1 MTLMASRWI
10 AAALLL
16 AAFAML
22 CTGCVSVPIPPSDM
36 GNMRA
41 GQLGNLEARLVVTY
55 KPNFQGL
62 VQATADRFF
71 KKPTSGY
78 AK

>member
-1 MTLMASRWI
+1 MAIMASRWI

-16 AAFAML
+16 AAFAL
-22 CTGCVSVPIPPSDM
+22 FCTGCVSFPIPPSDM

-41 GQLGNLEARLVVTY
+41 GQLGRVEARVVVAY
-55 KPNFQGL
+55 KPNWQG
-62 VQATADRFF
+62 VAQAAMDRVF
-71 KKPTSGY
+71 KKPTDGY

>member
-1 MTLMASRWI
+1 MRRAPKLI
-10 AAALLL
+10 ATAILALAWAALV
-16 AAFAML
+16 A
-22 CTGCVSVPIPPSDM
+22 GCVSVPVPPTDM
-36 GNMRA
+36 PNMKA

-55 KPNFQGL
+55 KPNFQGI

-71 KKPTSGY
+71 KKPTGGY

>member
-1 MTLMASRWI
+1 MALMASRWI

-16 AAFAML
+16 AAFAMF

-36 GNMRA
+36 GGMKA
-41 GQLGNLEARLVVTY
+41 GQLGNIEARVVVAY
-55 KPNFQGL
+55 KPNWQG
-62 VQATADRFF
+62 VAQAAVDRVFKQKAD
-71 KKPTSGY
+71 GY

>member
-16 AAFAML
+16 AAFAMFS
-22 CTGCVSVPIPPSDM
+22 TGCVSLPIPPSDM
-36 GNMRA
+36 GGMKA
-41 GQLGNLEARLVVTY
+41 GQLGNVEARIVVAY
-55 KPNFQGL
+55 KPNWQGL
-62 VQATADRFF
+62 AQAAVDRVF
-71 KKPTSGY
+71 KKPTDGY